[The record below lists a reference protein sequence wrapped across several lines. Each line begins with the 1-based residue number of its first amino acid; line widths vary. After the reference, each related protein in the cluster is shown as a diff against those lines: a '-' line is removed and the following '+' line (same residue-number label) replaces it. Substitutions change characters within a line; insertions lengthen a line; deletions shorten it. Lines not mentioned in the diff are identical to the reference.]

1 VWWGRASLD
10 FDHRDLVVALP
21 GIHLR
26 HSLGSTTGMRQRI
39 RSFIRRVGPR
49 PDLGVA
55 LLTCYL
61 KEEKEEKEEK

>member
-1 VWWGRASLD
+1 
-10 FDHRDLVVALP
+10 
-21 GIHLR
+21 
-26 HSLGSTTGMRQRI
+26 MRQRI